1 MNVTGYE
8 QRAQLL
14 KWAESLA
21 ALVEPRDAGTAKSIR
36 QAAVAYSE
44 HRFVL
49 TVLGKAKRGKST
61 LVNAILGRRDDELA
75 PIDKLP
81 TSSVLSRF
89 ISGESI
95 QATVFYRSNA
105 GAGTG
110 QQAID
115 PNQIRQYVTEEE
127 NPNNRKLV
135 DCVEVAGPFPGFDR
149 DLVLIDTPG
158 AGSIHEYHD
167 QIVRAVIPQS
177 DAVLFLVTA
186 RMPLDQDELALLRQL
201 RDADVRKVFF
211 AINRVDQSTAEE
223 LEQAESH
230 NRALL
235 QQVGIAVD
243 RLHHISALRAYEGRT
258 AESGLDP
265 LLTEIRELLSDGK
278 AKTLRERLTSR
289 VRNAV
294 APLLQGL
301 DAEISLSG
309 QTAEERQQTR
319 SELERQRLVLPA
331 QRTQSERRF
340 QSEWQHALDEFG
352 VGVRAARGA
361 VEQQL
366 LDTIDQVS
374 LSGLSALT
382 KELSTRITESIEASV
397 RPHALVAEAALQAA
411 CRELEATYPRL
422 TWDSTGP
429 LSGMRAGS
437 QATATGAA
445 VGTAVVVAGGGLIF
459 AAQAA
464 AVASVTYVTTPS
476 LLGAA
481 LMFYTGT
488 AANLVTTTAVPAAI
502 PIWAAAAG
510 PIGWTLIGLGALAV
524 PVAWSLGR
532 AKVKDQLRHQAQ
544 QQIERVYQF
553 LLEERLPLI
562 RNSSESILDEF
573 RQRGDRE
580 LTELEA
586 ALVRAESCPLGVE
599 HKQQL
604 TATRNQLASLL
615 ATEVSSA

>member
-14 KWAESLA
+14 EWAEALA
-21 ALVEPRDAGTAKSIR
+21 ALVEPRDAGTAKSVR
-36 QAAVAYSE
+36 QAAAAYSE

-81 TSSVLSRF
+81 ASSVLSRF
-89 ISGESI
+89 VSSESLK
-95 QATVFYRSNA
+95 ATVYYRTNA
-105 GAGTG
+105 AAGVG

-115 PNQIRQYVTEEE
+115 PKQIRQFVTEEE
-127 NPNNRKLV
+127 NPGNRKLV

-177 DAVLFLVTA
+177 DAVIFLVTA

-201 RDADVRKVFF
+201 READVRKVIF
-211 AINRVDQSTAEE
+211 AINRVDQATAEE
-223 LEQAESH
+223 LEQAETH

-243 RLHHISALRAYEGRT
+243 HLHRISAKQAFEGRQ

-265 LLTEIRELLSDGK
+265 LLNEIRGFLTEGK
-278 AKTLRERLTSR
+278 AKTLGERLASR

-301 DAEISLSG
+301 NAELSLAG
-309 QTAEERQQTR
+309 QTGEEREQTR
-319 SELERQRLVLPA
+319 RELERQRTTLPT
-331 QRTQSERRF
+331 QRTHAERRF
-340 QSEWQHALDEFG
+340 QSVWQHVLDEFG
-352 VGVRAARGA
+352 VQVRGARGA

-366 LDTIDQVS
+366 LDAIDQVS
-374 LSGLSALT
+374 LASVGTLT
-382 KELSTRITESIEASV
+382 KELPTRITESIEASV
-397 RPHALVAEAALQAA
+397 RPYALAAEEALQAA

-429 LSGMRAGS
+429 LSGMRADS
-437 QATATGAA
+437 QTTATGAA
-445 VGTAVVVAGGGLIF
+445 VGTAVAVAGGGLIF

-488 AANLVTTTAVPAAI
+488 AANLVTTTAVPMTI

-532 AKVKDQLRHQAQ
+532 AKMKDQLRQQTQ
-544 QQIERVYQF
+544 QQVERVYQF
-553 LLEERLPLI
+553 LLDERLPLI
-562 RNSSESILDEF
+562 RNISESILDEF

-580 LTELEA
+580 LAEIES
-586 ALVRAESCPLGVE
+586 ALLRAESCPLDEE

-604 TATRNQLASLL
+604 ATTRNQLAALL
-615 ATEVSSA
+615 ATEVTPA